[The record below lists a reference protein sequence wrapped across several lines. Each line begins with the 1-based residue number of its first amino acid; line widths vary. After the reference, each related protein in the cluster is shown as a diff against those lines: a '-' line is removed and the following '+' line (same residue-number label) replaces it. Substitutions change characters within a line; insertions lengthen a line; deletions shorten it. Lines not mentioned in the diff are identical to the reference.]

1 MSDEERV
8 DAIFRDMRSGGL
20 GWPERHRRNIL
31 AALSA
36 ARAEEREACAKIA
49 EGCWQE
55 RANNLASCRKAGG
68 AVEALAGKASEA
80 HRIAAAIRGRE

>member
-8 DAIFRDMRSGGL
+8 EAIFRDMRSGGL

-36 ARAEEREACAKIA
+36 ARAEERVAVGNAAKSTIDTMF
-49 EGCWQE
+49 GIGG
-55 RANNLASCRKAGG
+55 GG
-68 AVEALAGKASEA
+68 ASAANVVRWAGE
-80 HRIAAAIRGRE
+80 IAAAIRGRE